1 MGFIVASGGDTTPA
15 LPTLVYPVV
24 NPVTFSES
32 ESAWLQGRACR
43 ECFAFPRGLT
53 PQMSAIVFFFGLA
66 LRECVKEKF
75 RLKSYQGD
83 ELIICCN
90 SAIQPSGTS
99 SRAA

>member
-1 MGFIVASGGDTTPA
+1 
-15 LPTLVYPVV
+15 
-24 NPVTFSES
+24 
-32 ESAWLQGRACR
+32 
-43 ECFAFPRGLT
+43 
-53 PQMSAIVFFFGLA
+53 MSAIVFFFGLA